1 MLMKTFT
8 LTDARNRHGE
18 VFDQAMMEPIL
29 LTKQQRPTHV
39 ILSAQAYEQLTE
51 RLALLE
57 DLAWGK
63 TAEVALQQ
71 SSVLDT
77 DVFTVAL
84 RQLAD
89 GEA

>member
-1 MLMKTFT
+1 MKTFT
-8 LTDARNRHGE
+8 LTDARNHPGK
-18 VFDQAMMEPIL
+18 VFDQASIEPVL
-29 LTKQQRPTHV
+29 LTKKDRPTHV
-39 ILSAQAYEQLTE
+39 VMSAQAYDPLTE

-63 TAEVALQQ
+63 TAETVLQQ

-77 DVFTVAL
+77 DIFMSAL

-89 GEA
+89 EKA

>member
-1 MLMKTFT
+1 MKMFT

-18 VFDQAMMEPIL
+18 VFDQAMREPVL

-51 RLALLE
+51 RLTLLE

-63 TAEVALQQ
+63 TAEAALQQ
-71 SSVLDT
+71 SSVVET
-77 DVFTVAL
+77 DVFTSTL

>member
-1 MLMKTFT
+1 MKTFT
-8 LTDARNRHGE
+8 LTDARNHHGK
-18 VFDQAMMEPIL
+18 VFDQALMEPVL
-29 LTKQQRPTHV
+29 LTKKDRPTHV
-39 ILSAQAYEQLTE
+39 VLSAQAYEQLTE

-63 TAEVALQQ
+63 TAETALQQ

-77 DVFTVAL
+77 DVFVAAL